1 MKMRERKFKN
11 DAEIKRFVRWKLG
24 KIKIADT
31 QGYDY
36 LARKVG
42 LVDKIASLAED
53 GKVAVVYNERD
64 CDMVQSNGN
73 VEILPASAV
82 AFIRWLDK
90 KLEWAE
96 GPVNWELYSPSETVG
111 IEQTTRDLVMEAFE
125 DGHPHV
131 VYA

>member
-1 MKMRERKFKN
+1 M
-11 DAEIKRFVRWKLG
+11 RFVRWKLG
-24 KIKIADT
+24 KIKIANT
-31 QGYDY
+31 QGHDY
-36 LARKVG
+36 LVKKVG

-73 VEILPASAV
+73 VKILPASAV

-96 GPVNWELYSPSETVG
+96 GPVNWELYNPSETVG
-111 IEQTTRDLVMEAFE
+111 IEQTTRDLAMEAYE
-125 DGHPHV
+125 NGHPHV